1 MAGLAGEGRGL
12 NMNRVV
18 VTGAAGFIGSHLSEV
33 LTDRGADV
41 IGLDAFTDFYDPG
54 QKRANVERLSSAP
67 NFELVEFDVGSAPL
81 RELFDGADAV
91 VHLAGEPGVTTSW
104 GPDFA
109 RYVDRNVLA
118 TQAVLEAAT
127 DVGIQRLVYASSSS
141 VYGAPTDAL
150 RARGEPRPTSPYG
163 VSKLAGEA
171 LVGAYAGSAGLTTV
185 SLRYF
190 SVYGPRQRPDMAAH
204 RFIEAMLDGRA
215 VEVYGDGRQVRDF
228 TYVGDVVEATARAIT
243 ADVPPAAV
251 LDIAS
256 AAPVDVAG
264 LIDLLQTLVEP
275 DRVDVR
281 QERERRGDV
290 PRTAG
295 RIELTY
301 EHLGWEPQVDLRTGL
316 SRQVEWHR
324 RRGGPTEG
332 SAPVYARRLSSVAAG
347 GGA

>member
-1 MAGLAGEGRGL
+1 
-12 NMNRVV
+12 MNRVV
-18 VTGAAGFIGSHLSEV
+18 VTGAAGFIGSHLCEV
-33 LTDRGADV
+33 LTNRGVQV
-41 IGLDAFTDFYDPG
+41 IGLDAFTEFYDPG
-54 QKRANVERLSSAP
+54 QKRANLARLLSTP
-67 NFELVEFDVGSAPL
+67 GFELVEADVGSAPL

-127 DVGIQRLVYASSSS
+127 DVGIKRVVYASRSAVS
-141 VYGAPTDAL
+141 GAPTAAL

-264 LIDLLQTLVEP
+264 LIDLLRMIVEP
-275 DRVDVR
+275 ARVAVR
-281 QERERRGDV
+281 QEGERRGDV

-295 RIELTY
+295 RIQLTY
-301 EHLGWEPQVDLRTGL
+301 EHLGWEPTVDLRTGL
-316 SRQVEWHR
+316 SRQVDWHR
-324 RRGGPTEG
+324 RRRGPAEA
-332 SAPVYARRLSSVAAG
+332 SAAVDERRLSPVTAR
-347 GGA
+347 GAT